1 MRAEPEVL
9 EEAIGHG
16 FQDRDILSRALTHKS
31 FVHERF
37 AAGEATLGDNEQME
51 FLGDAILG
59 FLVSEA
65 LIRQHPGLPEGQL
78 SKLKAHLVSATHL
91 HEVAQELRLGDY
103 LLLGRGE
110 ELSGGRDKKALL
122 ANAVEALIAAIYLDG
137 GIDVAR
143 RFVIG
148 HVTGDLGALSQGPA
162 LPIIDFKSALQ
173 ELAQAR
179 RLPPP
184 RYAIVKER
192 GPEHAKTFTVEVR
205 IGHDLIGQAEALSKK
220 SAGQKAAQVLLERLI
235 EGDAEGAG
243 LSGS

>member
-1 MRAEPEVL
+1 MRAEQELL
-9 EEAIGHG
+9 EAVIGHS
-16 FQDRDILSRALTHKS
+16 FRDRAVLSRALTHKS

-37 AAGEATLGDNEQME
+37 AAGEVTLGDNEQME

-65 LIRQHPGLPEGQL
+65 LIQHHPGLPEGQL
-78 SKLKAHLVSATHL
+78 SKLRAHFVSATHL
-91 HEVAQELRLGDY
+91 HEVAQELKLGDY
-103 LLLGRGE
+103 LMLGRGE

-122 ANAVEALIAAIYLDG
+122 ADAVEAVIAAVYLDG
-137 GIDVAR
+137 GIDAAR
-143 RFVIG
+143 RFVLT
-148 HVTGDLGALSQGPA
+148 HVTGDLESLSQCPT

-192 GPEHAKTFTVEVR
+192 GPEHSKTFTVEVR
-205 IGHDLIGQAEALSKK
+205 IGHDLTGQAEALSKK
-220 SAGQKAAQVLLERLI
+220 SAGQKAARALLERLI
-235 EGDAEGAG
+235 VEEA
-243 LSGS
+243 

>member
-1 MRAEPEVL
+1 MRAEPDFL

-16 FQDRDILSRALTHKS
+16 FHNRDILSRALTHKS

-78 SKLKAHLVSATHL
+78 SKLKAHLVSASHL

-137 GIDVAR
+137 GIEATR
-143 RFVIG
+143 QFVLG
-148 HVTGDLGALSQGPA
+148 HVAGGVEALSQGPA

-179 RLPPP
+179 RLPAP

-205 IGHDLIGQAEALSKK
+205 IGHDLTGQAEALSKK
-220 SAGQKAAQVLLERLI
+220 SAGQKAAQVLLERLNG
-235 EGDAEGAG
+235 EDA
-243 LSGS
+243 